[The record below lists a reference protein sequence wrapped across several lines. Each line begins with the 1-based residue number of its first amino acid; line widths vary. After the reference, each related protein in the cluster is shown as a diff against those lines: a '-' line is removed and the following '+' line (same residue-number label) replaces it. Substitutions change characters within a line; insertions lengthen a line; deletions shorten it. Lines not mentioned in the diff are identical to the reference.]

1 MPSCP
6 PPPPNLKREWLIDSE
21 PLLYPE
27 ARVAA
32 YGCPLWARKE
42 TIRKTL
48 AEAPDNWFLR
58 YMAGEKYGA
67 GWCKMAEG
75 DGGVVLFHAPTVLA
89 AIESEKYK
97 RKYNYA
103 AEPRSK

>member
-1 MPSCP
+1 MIAA
-6 PPPPNLKREWLIDSE
+6 L
-21 PLLYPE
+21 PLPADLE

-32 YGCPLWARKE
+32 HGCPLWARKE

-58 YMAGEKYGA
+58 YMAGEQYGA
-67 GWCKMAEG
+67 GWRKMAEG

-103 AEPRSK
+103 AEPRRK